1 MIFNKESD
9 FEEALI
15 KILSEKGWEK
25 EVLKNYS
32 EQDLLQNWA
41 NILFEN
47 NRDIDRL
54 NDYPLTDGEM
64 QQILEQIKNLRT
76 PLKLNG
82 FINGKSVSVIRDNPD
97 DKLHFGK
104 EVSLKIYDR
113 REIAAGQSRYQI
125 VQQPKFPTKSKILN
139 DRRGDLMLLING
151 MPVIHIELK
160 KSGVPVSQAYHQIEK
175 YSGEGIFSGLFSL
188 VQIFV
193 AMEPNETVYFANPGP
208 DGKFNPDYYFH
219 WADYNNEPINEWD
232 KVASTLLSI
241 PMAHQLIG
249 FYTVADDSD
258 GVLKVMRS
266 YQYFAA
272 SAISDKVSKTK
283 WESGNQLGGYVW
295 HTTGSGKT
303 MTSFKSAQ
311 LIASSKDADIVKRK
325 NRYSVVYT
333 YKDDDGNQHQKW
345 ETFDTNADAKKRKT
359 QIEFEQQSGT
369 FIIPNATTVAD
380 LLEEYCSVYGVNNW
394 AMSTYRSKKG
404 LMYNYII
411 PLIGDVKLDE
421 LTPRLMDKFYQSLL
435 KVKTKVVQNKKPKNE
450 YLTVHTVR
458 EIHKFL
464 RSAFNQAVKWE
475 LMTRNPV
482 LNATLPKEEHQK
494 REIWTAETLMHALE
508 VCDDDILALAI
519 NLSFACSLRMG
530 EMLGLTWDCIDI
542 SEESLRENNA
552 SIYVD
557 KELQRV
563 NRDVMEVLDN
573 KDIIRVFPR
582 TLSNTNTSLVLK
594 TPKTKTSVRKI
605 FLPSTVA
612 QMLLERKKQIDEM
625 KELFGDEYLDYDLVF
640 CHSSGRPMEGQVIN
654 RALKKLI
661 QDNDLPDVVFHSFRH
676 ASITY
681 KLKWNGGDMK
691 SVQGDSGHARMDMV
705 ADVYSHI
712 IDEDRRY
719 NAQKFEEQFYNAK
732 GLKNAEE
739 GKTAPMPKFETSV
752 ELLDPMAEVQKESE
766 VEEEKPAENSTDE
779 NAALLAKLL
788 SNPETAALLK
798 ALAKTI

>member
-1 MIFNKESD
+1 M
-9 FEEALI
+9 
-15 KILSEKGWEK
+15 
-25 EVLKNYS
+25 
-32 EQDLLQNWA
+32 
-41 NILFEN
+41 
-47 NRDIDRL
+47 
-54 NDYPLTDGEM
+54 
-64 QQILEQIKNLRT
+64 
-76 PLKLNG
+76 
-82 FINGKSVSVIRDNPD
+82 
-97 DKLHFGK
+97 
-104 EVSLKIYDR
+104 
-113 REIAAGQSRYQI
+113 
-125 VQQPKFPTKSKILN
+125 
-139 DRRGDLMLLING
+139 
-151 MPVIHIELK
+151 
-160 KSGVPVSQAYHQIEK
+160 
-175 YSGEGIFSGLFSL
+175 
-188 VQIFV
+188 
-193 AMEPNETVYFANPGP
+193 
-208 DGKFNPDYYFH
+208 
-219 WADYNNEPINEWD
+219 
-232 KVASTLLSI
+232 AS
-241 PMAHQLIG
+241 
-249 FYTVADDSD
+249 
-258 GVLKVMRS
+258 
-266 YQYFAA
+266 
-272 SAISDKVSKTK
+272 
-283 WESGNQLGGYVW
+283 
-295 HTTGSGKT
+295 
-303 MTSFKSAQ
+303 
-311 LIASSKDADIVKRK
+311 IVKRK

-345 ETFDTNADAKKRKT
+345 EPFDTNADAKKRKT

-542 SEESLRENNA
+542 SEESLKENNA
-552 SIYVD
+552 SIFVD

-612 QMLLERKKQIDEM
+612 QMLLERKNAYKALEPGGSKWHIHGWFCLIGCYLLMMYYTTVSGWMVDYFFRFLTGSFDGLTSEQAAGVFGEM
-625 KELFGDEYLDYDLVF
+625 
-640 CHSSGRPMEGQVIN
+640 
-654 RALKKLI
+654 
-661 QDNDLPDVVFHSFRH
+661 
-676 ASITY
+676 
-681 KLKWNGGDMK
+681 
-691 SVQGDSGHARMDMV
+691 
-705 ADVYSHI
+705 
-712 IDEDRRY
+712 
-719 NAQKFEEQFYNAK
+719 
-732 GLKNAEE
+732 
-739 GKTAPMPKFETSV
+739 
-752 ELLDPMAEVQKESE
+752 
-766 VEEEKPAENSTDE
+766 
-779 NAALLAKLL
+779 L
-788 SNPETAALLK
+788 SNPVEMVFWMAVITLAGFVVCGRGLQGGLEKVGKWMMSALLVLILVLVVHSFTLSGAGEGLAFYLLPDWSRATGQGLGNVITAAMNQSFFTLSLGIG
-798 ALAKTI
+798 AIEIFGSTACVGL

>member
-1 MIFNKESD
+1 MGRTYESMM
-9 FEEALI
+9 EELEVI
-15 KILSEKGWEK
+15 EILSTAYDGDEFPGYENIRLSFSQLETIIRNKRSGWLDALRNQK
-25 EVLKNYS
+25 AVYLITDTSNGKMYVGS
-32 EQDLLQNWA
+32 ATAQYGMLLQRWTNY
-41 NILFEN
+41 
-47 NRDIDRL
+47 ID
-54 NDYPLTDGEM
+54 
-64 QQILEQIKNLRT
+64 
-76 PLKLNG
+76 NG
-82 FINGKSVSVIRDNPD
+82 HGGNV
-97 DKLHFGK
+97 
-104 EVSLKIYDR
+104 
-113 REIAAGQSRYQI
+113 
-125 VQQPKFPTKSKILN
+125 
-139 DRRGDLMLLING
+139 
-151 MPVIHIELK
+151 ELK
-160 KSGVPVSQAYHQIEK
+160 HIVDTKGFDYIK
-175 YSGEGIFSGLFSL
+175 
-188 VQIFV
+188 
-193 AMEPNETVYFANPGP
+193 AN
-208 DGKFNPDYYFH
+208 F
-219 WADYNNEPINEWD
+219 
-232 KVASTLLSI
+232 
-241 PMAHQLIG
+241 Q
-249 FYTVADDSD
+249 
-258 GVLKVMRS
+258 
-266 YQYFAA
+266 
-272 SAISDKVSKTK
+272 
-283 WESGNQLGGYVW
+283 
-295 HTTGSGKT
+295 
-303 MTSFKSAQ
+303 
-311 LIASSKDADIVKRK
+311 
-325 NRYSVVYT
+325 YSVLENYNARM
-333 YKDDDGNQHQKW
+333 DDNYILSRQGN
-345 ETFDTNADAKKRKT
+345 
-359 QIEFEQQSGT
+359 I
-369 FIIPNATTVAD
+369 
-380 LLEEYCSVYGVNNW
+380 SV
-394 AMSTYRSKKG
+394 
-404 LMYNYII
+404 MYNYII

-542 SEESLRENNA
+542 SEESLKENNA
-552 SIYVD
+552 SIFVD

-766 VEEEKPAENSTDE
+766 VEKEKPAENSTDE
-779 NAALLAKLL
+779 NAALLTKLL